1 MDEQK
6 LVIANIEDE
15 MKRSYLDYA
24 MSVIIGRALP
34 DVRDGL
40 KPVHRRILWAMHEL
54 SNTYNKPYKKSARIV
69 GSVIGQYHPHG
80 DSAVY
85 DSIVRMVQDFSLRIP
100 LIDGQGNFGCFT
112 GDTKIKLLDGT
123 EKSFEELAQLPPD
136 EVFFVYS
143 VNQNGKIVVG
153 EGRNSRITRRNAE
166 LMEITLDTGGVIRC
180 TPDHRFLLRDG
191 VYKQAKDLTPE
202 DSLMPG
208 YFEKSPVKEGLNEYL
223 SVYQPSTGKYEFVQ
237 NLMNDFRKKK
247 ELTQPEME
255 LELHQSSDELF
266 AVAQHYNHRIVSKR
280 LLNDQADV
288 YDITVDAHH
297 NFLLADGVFV
307 HNSVDGDS
315 PAAMRYTEIR
325 LARVAEAMLAD
336 IDKETVD
343 FQPNYDESQWEP
355 MVLPV
360 RFPNLLVNGSSGI
373 AVGMATNIPP
383 HNLGEI
389 IDATI
394 HLVQKP
400 AATVEDLMKFVQ
412 GPDFPT
418 GAFICGRK
426 GILQAYLTGRG
437 SVTMRARAAIDY
449 VGKNG
454 GERQAIVVTELPY
467 QVNKAKLIEKIAEL
481 ITDKKIEDISDLRD
495 ESDRDGMRI
504 VIELKRSAVAQ
515 VVLNNLYK
523 QTQMQLNFGTI
534 NLSIVNGQPR
544 VLNLVDTLQLFIDHR
559 KDVVR
564 RRTLFELRKAEARAH
579 ILEGL
584 KKALGILDEVIALI
598 RAAKQPKEAKEGLVQ
613 KFGFTE
619 VQAQSILDMQ
629 LQRLTGMEQQKI
641 VEEYTNIIKRI
652 AELNEILANETV
664 LKNLIIKELA
674 DVKREFANERRTQI
688 VDEETELTIEDLI
701 PDEEVVITIT
711 HGGYI
716 KRTPLSSY
724 RTQRRGGVG
733 RRGMATKAEDVLDAM
748 FIASTHSY
756 MLIFTDKGQV
766 YKVKVHEIPD
776 AATAGRGKAIVN
788 LVELPQGEKVAG
800 MFPIREFAEGR
811 YVVMVTRRGIIKK
824 TELTE
829 FANIRSNGI
838 IAISIEDGDVLM
850 GIQMSDGNKNILLS
864 TYHGMAIHFKE
875 TDVRAMGRNAYGVI
889 GINLRQDDYVTGVS
903 VVDGT
908 EHILALS
915 ELGLGKRTLVSEYPP
930 QSRGGVGVINM
941 KVTDRTGGVITALPV
956 KNDDQLMVITQQG
969 QVVRIEVEPI
979 RETSRSAQG
988 VKIINLSDDDRV
1000 VSASLIDMQNVEA
1013 SE

>member
-1 MDEQK
+1 MVVINRSEQLWPEEYVSLTAYHPEREASSRVVNHTLPAVLNEDLAFLLGALTAEGTIQAHRMEFTNTFGDYADGFK
-6 LVIANIEDE
+6 SAWEKVFPTCRLHIFEREPVSYGKKPFLQMQIVGTHVVEFLHNLGLNGKSGTRQIPEAILRSPKSVVAAFLRGMYEGDGAVERSGKSVLRVTMTSQSEEMLKQLQILLLRFGIVTNRYSDASHGRDTYRVCITGSENLAKFSESIGFYSEIKKKALETILQLHSGKTLSKTDFIPFLAQFVRQRAVRHRDWVEKNNFDRPKRLPVAMTRLATALTITDFALVELLNQLNYLYTPVTAIEDAG
-15 MKRSYLDYA
+15 M
-24 MSVIIGRALP
+24 
-34 DVRDGL
+34 
-40 KPVHRRILWAMHEL
+40 RR
-54 SNTYNKPYKKSARIV
+54 
-69 GSVIGQYHPHG
+69 
-80 DSAVY
+80 
-85 DSIVRMVQDFSLRIP
+85 
-100 LIDGQGNFGCFT
+100 
-112 GDTKIKLLDGT
+112 
-123 EKSFEELAQLPPD
+123 
-136 EVFFVYS
+136 VYS
-143 VNQNGKIVVG
+143 IRVDSECHSFVANGFVN
-153 EGRNSRITRRNAE
+153 
-166 LMEITLDTGGVIRC
+166 
-180 TPDHRFLLRDG
+180 
-191 VYKQAKDLTPE
+191 
-202 DSLMPG
+202 
-208 YFEKSPVKEGLNEYL
+208 
-223 SVYQPSTGKYEFVQ
+223 
-237 NLMNDFRKKK
+237 
-247 ELTQPEME
+247 
-255 LELHQSSDELF
+255 
-266 AVAQHYNHRIVSKR
+266 
-280 LLNDQADV
+280 
-288 YDITVDAHH
+288 H
-297 NFLLADGVFV
+297 N
-307 HNSVDGDS
+307 
-315 PAAMRYTEIR
+315 TEIR

-534 NLSIVNGQPR
+534 NLAIVNGQPR

-619 VQAQSILDMQ
+619 IQAQSILDMQ

-664 LKNLIIKELA
+664 LKNLIIKELT

-800 MFPIREFAEGR
+800 MFPIREFA
-811 YVVMVTRRGIIKK
+811 
-824 TELTE
+824 
-829 FANIRSNGI
+829 
-838 IAISIEDGDVLM
+838 
-850 GIQMSDGNKNILLS
+850 
-864 TYHGMAIHFKE
+864 
-875 TDVRAMGRNAYGVI
+875 
-889 GINLRQDDYVTGVS
+889 
-903 VVDGT
+903 
-908 EHILALS
+908 
-915 ELGLGKRTLVSEYPP
+915 
-930 QSRGGVGVINM
+930 
-941 KVTDRTGGVITALPV
+941 
-956 KNDDQLMVITQQG
+956 
-969 QVVRIEVEPI
+969 
-979 RETSRSAQG
+979 
-988 VKIINLSDDDRV
+988 
-1000 VSASLIDMQNVEA
+1000 
-1013 SE
+1013 

>member
-100 LIDGQGNFGCFT
+100 LIDGQGNFG
-112 GDTKIKLLDGT
+112 
-123 EKSFEELAQLPPD
+123 
-136 EVFFVYS
+136 
-143 VNQNGKIVVG
+143 
-153 EGRNSRITRRNAE
+153 
-166 LMEITLDTGGVIRC
+166 
-180 TPDHRFLLRDG
+180 
-191 VYKQAKDLTPE
+191 
-202 DSLMPG
+202 
-208 YFEKSPVKEGLNEYL
+208 
-223 SVYQPSTGKYEFVQ
+223 
-237 NLMNDFRKKK
+237 
-247 ELTQPEME
+247 
-255 LELHQSSDELF
+255 
-266 AVAQHYNHRIVSKR
+266 
-280 LLNDQADV
+280 
-288 YDITVDAHH
+288 
-297 NFLLADGVFV
+297 
-307 HNSVDGDS
+307 SVDGDS
-315 PAAMRYTEIR
+315 AAAMRYTEIR
-325 LARVAEAMLAD
+325 LARVAEPMLAD

-467 QVNKAKLIEKIAEL
+467 QVNKARLIEKIAEL